1 MEKRNDTLRLSDAE
15 VRLFLGARRI
25 PDGQEGIVCDR
36 MVILVREFLGN
47 EDDVVI
53 YKRDGKRRVG
63 QLRMLV
69 GALES
74 GLPPASV
81 STDFNEAVEDISPGE
96 ERRLLAVYD
105 KFAARTWAQ

>member
-25 PDGQEGIVCDR
+25 ADGHAGIVCDR
-36 MVILVREFLGN
+36 MVILVQQFTGN

-69 GALES
+69 ELGS
-74 GLPPASV
+74 GPSNAPVA
-81 STDFNEAVEDISPGE
+81 TDFDEAVDDITPDE
-96 ERRLLAVYD
+96 QKRLLAIYD
-105 KFAARTWAQ
+105 KFSTRTWVQ